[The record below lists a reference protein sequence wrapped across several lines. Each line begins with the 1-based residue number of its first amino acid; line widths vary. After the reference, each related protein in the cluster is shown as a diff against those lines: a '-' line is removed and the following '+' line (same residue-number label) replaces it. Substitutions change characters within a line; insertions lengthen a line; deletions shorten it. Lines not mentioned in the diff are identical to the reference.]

1 MKGIRMS
8 NIKPQSKFVK
18 VNGIRIHYLEWGEA
32 NDPDVVLIHGWSGS
46 ALNWSYIAERI
57 HVQYHV
63 IVPDHRG
70 HGDSDK
76 PETGYR
82 LRDFAEDIHQLIGE
96 LGLRRPLYAGNS
108 LGGCL
113 GIIMA
118 ADYSEDISK
127 AFLGDPG
134 CWGWM
139 RSFVRILPMILN
151 ERKLSDEELSA
162 EMRQRGM
169 SQEEIHNKLAGTRLA
184 GIRKVSEQA
193 LTRLLT
199 DNRDFALEG
208 EDLLRRIRVPTL
220 IVAADPAAGG
230 LILREEADY
239 LEKIA
244 SPMVRFSRWEGVG
257 HGVCSLQP
265 ERYVQEML
273 AFFQEQ

>member
-1 MKGIRMS
+1 MS
-8 NIKPQSKFVK
+8 NIKPQSKFAK
-18 VNGIRIHYLEWGEA
+18 VNGVRIHYLEWGEA
-32 NDPDVVLIHGWSGS
+32 GDPDVVLIHGWSGS
-46 ALNWSYIAERI
+46 APSWSYIAERI

-82 LRDFAEDIHQLIGE
+82 LRDFAEDTHQLIGE

-108 LGGCL
+108 WGGCI
-113 GIIMA
+113 GTIMA
-118 ADYSEDISK
+118 TDYSEDISK
-127 AFLGDPG
+127 AFLGDPVY
-134 CWGWM
+134 WRM
-139 RSFVRILPMILN
+139 MNAFVTNLPMVLN

-162 EMRQRGM
+162 EMRQQGM
-169 SQEEIHNKLAGTRLA
+169 SQEEIYNRLT
-184 GIRKVSEQA
+184 GIRKFSEQA

-199 DNRDFALEG
+199 DNRDFALEC
-208 EDLLRRIRVPTL
+208 ENLLRRIRVPTL

-230 LILREEADY
+230 YILREEADY

-257 HGVCSLQP
+257 HGVSSAQP